1 VTHVTRTVKG
11 IEAAKNAARQAA
23 KVAAKTARCDAP
35 RRDDDGRSTR
45 WSAHREARRAELVE
59 AAVAAIDHL
68 GPLAG
73 VEDIAAAAGVSKP
86 VLYRYFSDKADL
98 HTAVGT
104 WGADLVLERLL
115 PAFVADGTLR
125 ERVDQACEA
134 YLAVIEEHPNVF
146 LLLVQHRVGGEVD
159 PLADGKAA
167 IAAAIARVMGDA
179 LRELGVDAGGAEP
192 WAHGLVGLG
201 LSTGEWWLT
210 RRTMSRSAVATYLS
224 SFVWHALEGIS
235 QSYGVAVDGE
245 LRLVGPPPVEHE
257 GSGR

>member
-1 VTHVTRTVKG
+1 MTHVTRTVKG
-11 IEAAKNAARQAA
+11 IEAAKSAART
-23 KVAAKTARCDAP
+23 AAKTAAKAAAGKAP
-35 RRDDDGRSTR
+35 RSADDGRSTR

-73 VEDIAAAAGVSKP
+73 IEDIAAAAGVSKP

-125 ERVDQACEA
+125 ERVDLACEA
-134 YLAVIEEHPNVF
+134 YLTLIEEHPNVF
-146 LLLVQHRVGGEVD
+146 LLLVQHRVGGDTD

-210 RRTMSRSAVATYLS
+210 RRTMSRSAVAAYLS

-245 LRLVGPPPVEHE
+245 LRLVTPPTPEHE
-257 GSGR
+257 GTGP